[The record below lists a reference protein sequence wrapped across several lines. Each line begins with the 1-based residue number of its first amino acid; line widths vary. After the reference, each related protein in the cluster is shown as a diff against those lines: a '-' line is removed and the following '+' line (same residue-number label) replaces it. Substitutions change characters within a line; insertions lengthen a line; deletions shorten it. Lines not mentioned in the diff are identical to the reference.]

1 MSTTKAPK
9 NKTPIDPADVL
20 GDARQLYET
29 LAFLVRKIDNERKR
43 GTPLYPLGGFGRN
56 CIWDENYPRELAAAR
71 HLVKSLKR
79 KYGY

>member
-20 GDARQLYET
+20 GDARQLYEA

-43 GTPLYPLGGFGRN
+43 GTPLYPFGGWGSDLM
-56 CIWDENYPRELAAAR
+56 WDEHYPRELAAAR
-71 HLVKSLKR
+71 HVVKSLKR